1 MERLKQLNFNTNEIE
16 AEQLLDIFQDDE
28 HIETEYVNVLDF
40 CLDLEANEVLDDD
53 NFNFMEV

>member
-1 MERLKQLNFNTNEIE
+1 MELVNVVCLYWGNKYK
-16 AEQLLDIFQDDE
+16 
-28 HIETEYVNVLDF
+28 TEYVNVLDF

>member
-16 AEQLLDIFQDDE
+16 AEQLLDIFLDDE
-28 HIETEYVNVLDF
+28 HVETEYVNVLDF